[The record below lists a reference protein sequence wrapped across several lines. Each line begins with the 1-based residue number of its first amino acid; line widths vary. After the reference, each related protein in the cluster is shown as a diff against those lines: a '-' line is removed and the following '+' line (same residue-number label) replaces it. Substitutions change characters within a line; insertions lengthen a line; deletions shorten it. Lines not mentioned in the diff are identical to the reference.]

1 MITWLK
7 VLPLPARLGIAI
19 AAGLAVYLL
28 GVLQGERSAGER
40 HLEYVAEQARRGI
53 AVAQA
58 RTQVVV
64 RTEVKYRDRIQ
75 KIYVQGEQIEN
86 QVPELVAAAD
96 DLQPGVSVGW
106 VRSFN
111 AAWSGEP
118 AGPAA
123 GTDRD
128 AAGIPLAEVAGV
140 EAHNATACRA
150 WRELAI
156 GLREYYNDLKEIK
169 Q

>member
-1 MITWLK
+1 MIAWAQ
-7 VLPLPARLGIAI
+7 VLPMPARLAI
-19 AAGLAVYLL
+19 AVAAGVGVYGL
-28 GVLQGERSAGER
+28 GVLQGERAAGER
-40 HLEYVAEQARRGI
+40 HIEYVASQGRHGI
-53 AVAQA
+53 AVAKAQ
-58 RTQVVV
+58 TQVVV

-75 KIYVQGEQIEN
+75 TVYVKGEQIEE
-86 QVPELVAAAD
+86 QVPELVAPAD

-123 GTDRD
+123 GADRD
-128 AAGIPLAEVAGV
+128 PAGIPLAEVAGV

-156 GLREYYNDLKEIK
+156 GLREHYEEMKK
-169 Q
+169 VTQ

>member
-1 MITWLK
+1 MIAWAQ
-7 VLPLPARLGIAI
+7 VLPMPARIAI
-19 AAGLAVYLL
+19 AVAAGVLVYGL
-28 GVLQGERSAGER
+28 GMLQGERAAGER
-40 HLEYVAEQARRGI
+40 HIEYVAKQARQSLTI
-53 AVAQA
+53 AKAQA
-58 RTQVVV
+58 QVVV
-64 RTEVKYRDRIQ
+64 RTEVKYRDRIRMV
-75 KIYVQGEQIEN
+75 YVKGEQIEN
-86 QVPELVAAAD
+86 QVPELVAPAD

-128 AAGIPLAEVAGV
+128 PAGIPLSEVASA

-156 GLREYYNDLKEIK
+156 GLREHYDEIK
-169 Q
+169 KVTQ